1 MEIRIPLN
9 VGGLANTYKELK
21 SQLKQLE
28 LSVHHAQKA
37 IESAEKEGVKIS
49 QNAFICYEYPALAS
63 SLELDKEKGEVI
75 TDPLS
80 ILDNYYDELQYPEL
94 RINLE

>member
-9 VGGLANTYKELK
+9 VGISSNTYKELK

-37 IESAEKEGVKIS
+37 VESAKKKSWNIRTHLSVKGIRCLK
-49 QNAFICYEYPALAS
+49 AH
-63 SLELDKEKGEVI
+63 
-75 TDPLS
+75 
-80 ILDNYYDELQYPEL
+80 
-94 RINLE
+94 